1 MKSSSLTRD
10 KFVRGLPLEYPFS
23 RSFPRRERG
32 LALFPAIT
40 DEMSAGANYF
50 LFSRNDEF
58 QSRRFSSGVEES
70 MSVDRSSFSPLVRLK
85 ERYGK
90 SIFKETGSAL
100 H

>member
-10 KFVRGLPLEYPFS
+10 KFVQGLPLEYPFS

-32 LALFPAIT
+32 LALLPAIM

-58 QSRRFSSGVEES
+58 QSQRFLKGELES
-70 MSVDRSSFSPLVRLK
+70 
-85 ERYGK
+85 
-90 SIFKETGSAL
+90 
-100 H
+100 